1 MTKAVFQSGISWAV
15 IEKKWDGFR
24 TAFAGFDPE
33 RVANLSPKDVDGL
46 AEDTAIV
53 RNRRKIEATVESAET
68 MVSLDREHGG
78 FEGTVAD
85 LRKRFR
91 FLGETGCYH
100 FLYVVGEEVP
110 SHEGWSCSW
119 SLDPRTGPPRRSGP
133 SQRRRNFSAISICT
147 TLPSCTMSRIVP
159 NWIRRSTSITCR
171 RTSRSSSDSDS
182 NAGGSAGFAMPGT
195 LPHAV

>member
-53 RNRRKIEATVESAET
+53 RNRRKIEATVENAET
-68 MVSLDREHGG
+68 MVSLDREHGGFRSYLRSHGG

-91 FLGETGCYH
+91 FLGETGCYY

-110 SHEGWSCSW
+110 SHEEWSRSR
-119 SLDPRTGPPRRSGP
+119 SLDPRTGRPPKKR
-133 SQRRRNFSAISICT
+133 A
-147 TLPSCTMSRIVP
+147 
-159 NWIRRSTSITCR
+159 
-171 RTSRSSSDSDS
+171 
-182 NAGGSAGFAMPGT
+182 
-195 LPHAV
+195 